1 MGIVAARAQITY
13 SLIVN
18 SQLLSNSNCYS
29 SSRHDINRV
38 MLLHVSFV
46 PVPLVCVSFFSVRR
60 CSCSYRVQGWFDT
73 SHSPGQYASS
83 LKFAIWSCA
92 ALQSLQLSRA
102 TFLVTYVPISGVVFT
117 ANRPDPESVCVDG
130 RRRLT
135 TSTSASSVSKNCLL
149 PRSVLLF

>member
-1 MGIVAARAQITY
+1 MGIVAARAQVTY

-60 CSCSYRVQGWFDT
+60 LLLFVQG
-73 SHSPGQYASS
+73 SGLVRYLS
-83 LKFAIWSCA
+83 LT
-92 ALQSLQLSRA
+92 RA
-102 TFLVTYVPISGVVFT
+102 VCQFVKVCHLELCCITVVT
-117 ANRPDPESVCVDG
+117 A
-130 RRRLT
+130 
-135 TSTSASSVSKNCLL
+135 
-149 PRSVLLF
+149 